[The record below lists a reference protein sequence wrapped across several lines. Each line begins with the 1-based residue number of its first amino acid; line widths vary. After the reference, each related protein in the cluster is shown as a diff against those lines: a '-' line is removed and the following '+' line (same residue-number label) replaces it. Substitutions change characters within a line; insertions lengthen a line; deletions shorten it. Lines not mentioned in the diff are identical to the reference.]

1 MKLRED
7 FSLARRL
14 LVVSALGVSLAVAV
28 ACSHHDAAQT
38 GAQSKAESSGQAAK
52 QSAGQT
58 PGQLAEGNAAPDFAL
73 PSDDGRTVKL
83 SDFRGRQAVVLYFYP
98 KDETPGCTK
107 EACSFRDNLSE
118 FKKAGVEVLGV
129 SVDSVE
135 AHKKFREKEQ
145 LNFTLLSDENKEVTT
160 RYGVLAPSGVANRV
174 TFVIDKNGAVR
185 KIYRD
190 VSPAEHAEEVLEFAR
205 SLA

>member
-1 MKLRED
+1 MKLRHD
-7 FSLARRL
+7 LSHARRL
-14 LVVSALGVSLAVAV
+14 LIISTAVSLLFVA
-28 ACSHHDAAQT
+28 ACGHHDDGATQGQLTAA
-38 GAQSKAESSGQAAK
+38 SSGQAAR
-52 QSAGQT
+52 QSSAGQV
-58 PGQLAEGNAAPDFAL
+58 AEGSAAPDFAL

-83 SDFRGRQAVVLYFYP
+83 SDFRGRQPVILYFYP

-107 EACSFRDNLSE
+107 EACSFRDNLAE
-118 FKKAGVEVLGV
+118 FKKAGIEVLGV

-135 AHKKFREKEQ
+135 AHRKFREKEQ

-160 RYGVLAPSGVANRV
+160 RYGVLAPSGVAQRV

-205 SLA
+205 TLA

>member
-1 MKLRED
+1 MKLRQH
-7 FSLARRL
+7 FSQARRL
-14 LVVSALGVSLAVAV
+14 LVVSTLGASLLAFAA
-28 ACSHHDAAQT
+28 ACAHHDDAQT
-38 GAQSKAESSGQAAK
+38 GGQLKAA
-52 QSAGQT
+52 SAGQASS
-58 PGQLAEGNAAPDFAL
+58 QVAEGQAAPDFAL

-83 SDFRGRQAVVLYFYP
+83 SDFRGRQPVVLYFYP

-107 EACSFRDNLSE
+107 EACSFRDNLAE

-135 AHKKFREKEQ
+135 SHKKFREKEQ

-160 RYGVLAPSGVANRV
+160 RYGVLSSSGIANRV
-174 TFVIDKNGAVR
+174 TFVIDKNGAIR

-205 SLA
+205 TLA